1 MESMEIIIII
11 NTTIPKNKTIIK
23 KMKHL
28 LKILFLLPLFLSCT
42 NTQEEPIPTPEEEQ
56 AAIGFAAKVQNSRAT
71 LTDVEKG
78 FGVWAFYTKNTNV
91 ITYME
96 NMEVKYIGDK
106 WVYSP
111 IKYWLVDTKFSFVA
125 TYPYNEN
132 DDIYTIDPLTGAVQL
147 TLSKTPSDIDFL
159 MAQRSVDTRDN
170 DFDPSESV
178 DLQFNHLLSNVSLN
192 VWRDHGKHQND
203 QMRVRKVTLSNIRK
217 AGTYSSATN
226 SWALTNVKL
235 TMEYTNDNVTDDD
248 NIDAATKT
256 DGSYDFSGTPSAP
269 FSGLMLL
276 PQTIDASSNSVS
288 LKIQYELKRNNA
300 ADWESAELETILPAI
315 SWEQGKQYVYN
326 VVLSSVTDITVYYIQ
341 TKVDPWG
348 TPQVGGTVIIK

>member
-1 MESMEIIIII
+1 MHILVLCVLFIAACENSSFDDPHIELMDMPI
-11 NTTIPKNKTIIK
+11 TIA
-23 KMKHL
+23 
-28 LKILFLLPLFLSCT
+28 SS
-42 NTQEEPIPTPEEEQ
+42 
-56 AAIGFAAKVQNSRAT
+56 VSVSRAT
-71 LTDVEKG
+71 IADVQRDS
-78 FGVWAFYTKNTNV
+78 FGVWAFITNGEK
-91 ITYME
+91 TNEPYME
-96 NMEVKYIGDK
+96 NLKVKYKEGK
-106 WVYSP
+106 WDYGEP
-111 IKYWLVDTKFSFVA
+111 KYWLYETQFSFVA
-125 TYPYNEN
+125 TYPYGN
-132 DDIYTIDPLTGAVQL
+132 IYTLPTVDGQQTGDVQL
-147 TLSKTPSDIDFL
+147 TLSETPSDIDYL
-159 MAQRSVDTRDN
+159 VARDTIDTSDPN
-170 DFDPSESV
+170 FDPSESV
-178 DLQFNHLLSNVSLN
+178 QLQFKHLLSNVSLK
-192 VWRDHGKHQND
+192 VWRDGAKHQND

-217 AGTYSSATN
+217 AGTYSSVADAWAPTN
-226 SWALTNVKL
+226 DKL
-235 TMEYTNDNVTDDD
+235 TMEYTNDNVTDAD
-248 NIDAATKT
+248 NIGAATKT